1 MSLVLNIKKLLKLYT
16 LSIILPV
23 GVMTVLDGSILLTT
37 LRVVNTA
44 LDVGVLLMLT
54 TEVRTTIV
62 NKEVILASITNH

>member
-1 MSLVLNIKKLLKLYT
+1 MSLNLNIKKLLKLYT
-16 LSIILPV
+16 STYIIPV
-23 GVMTVLDGSILLTT
+23 GVITVFDGSILLTT

-54 TEVRTTIV
+54 IEVGTAIV

>member
-23 GVMTVLDGSILLTT
+23 GVMTVLDGSILLTI

-54 TEVRTTIV
+54 IEVGTTIV